1 MRERVTIVENIAI
14 SSVQSICFFERRPS
28 SKIAVRAF
36 KPILRIWLATPDGC
50 STNALTQFALKK
62 VRILRQRKA
71 AAGAEN
77 IATASRMGTIRSPQL
92 TLIEGRYSASPSNQ
106 AQ

>member
-77 IATASRMGTIRSPQL
+77 IGDDFSHGHDTQPATNLRRVF
-92 TLIEGRYSASPSNQ
+92 
-106 AQ
+106 

>member
-28 SKIAVRAF
+28 SNIAVRAF

-50 STNALTQFALKK
+50 SANALTQFALKR
-62 VRILRQRKA
+62 VRILRQQKA

-92 TLIEGRYSASPSNQ
+92 TLIEGRDRASPSNP